1 MDSRCQYTMEQNNIL
16 FERDKKK
23 ISKLISEGNSLMD
36 ISKQENIS
44 YHSVQKRI
52 LKSIKNID
60 TTKVELGYKDAPYY
74 DTEEEML
81 IDKEYNYNNLSEDE
95 KEIYNQR
102 EEASSIVRYFTNN
115 DGLYG
120 GCEG

>member
-16 FERDKKK
+16 FDRDKKK

-74 DTEEEML
+74 ETEEEML
-81 IDKEYNYNNLSEDE
+81 IDKEYNYNNLSENE

-102 EEASSIVRYFTNN
+102 EEASGIVRYFTNN
-115 DGLYG
+115 DGLHG